1 MPAPPEKGAEN
12 GASFI
17 VCKKCYY
24 SRLPRKQVD
33 LSKMS
38 IEDRHKYV
46 LTVSCPEANGIVRAV
61 SDFLYQ
67 RGATISE
74 AAQHRDPVIDRFF
87 MRVEFEEVEVDLPS
101 SEKLDEDFS
110 ELAARFDMQWSFFDL
125 RKRPRVL
132 LAVSQHGHC
141 LIDMLHRWSS
151 GALPADVVGVVSN
164 HDDMRGITEWYGLDY
179 YHLPV
184 TAETKQQQEA
194 AILDIIRDKSV
205 DLLALAR
212 YMQILSPIMCEAM
225 AGRAINIHHSFL
237 PGFKGAN
244 PYRQAYMRGV
254 KIIGATAHYVTT
266 ELDEGPIIE
275 QAVERIDHNFDIDEL
290 MQIGR
295 DAECAAF
302 ARAVKW
308 HCEHRIIVNGNKTV
322 VFK

>member
-1 MPAPPEKGAEN
+1 MMQTE
-12 GASFI
+12 
-17 VCKKCYY
+17 
-24 SRLPRKQVD
+24 PR
-33 LSKMS
+33 
-38 IEDRHKYV
+38 KYV

-61 SDFLYQ
+61 SDFLFQ
-67 RGATISE
+67 RGATISD

-87 MRVEFEEVEVDLPS
+87 MRVEFEEAEATLPG
-101 SEKLDEDFS
+101 SEKLDEDFR
-110 ELAARFDMQWSFFDL
+110 EIATRFDMQRKFFDL
-125 RKRPRVL
+125 SVKPKVL
-132 LAVSQHGHC
+132 MAVSKHGHC
-141 LIDMLHRWSS
+141 LNDILHRWSS
-151 GALPADVVGVVSN
+151 GVLPANIVGVVSN
-164 HDDMRGITEWYGLDY
+164 HEELRGITEWYGIP
-179 YHLPV
+179 YHYLPV
-184 TAETKQQQEA
+184 NEHNKDEQEDDVLA
-194 AILDIIRDKSV
+194 IIRDKKV

-212 YMQILSPIMCEAM
+212 YMQILSPKMCEAM

-266 ELDEGPIIE
+266 DLDEGPIIE
-275 QAVERIDHNFDIDEL
+275 QAVEKIDHNFDIDEL
-290 MQIGR
+290 VQIGR

>member
-1 MPAPPEKGAEN
+1 MAADSKG
-12 GASFI
+12 
-17 VCKKCYY
+17 
-24 SRLPRKQVD
+24 
-33 LSKMS
+33 
-38 IEDRHKYV
+38 KYV

-61 SDFLYQ
+61 SDFLFQ

-87 MRVEFEEVEVDLPS
+87 MRVEFEEVEAHLPATD
-101 SEKLDEDFS
+101 KLGEDFG
-110 ELAARFDMQWSFFDL
+110 AIAQRFDMQWSFFDL
-125 RKRPRVL
+125 SRRPRLL
-132 LAVSQHGHC
+132 LAVSRHGHC
-141 LIDMLHRWSS
+141 LNDILHRWSA

-164 HDDMRGITEWYGLDY
+164 HEDMRGITEWYGLDY
-179 YHLPV
+179 FYLPL
-184 TAETKQQQEA
+184 TPETKAAQETA
-194 AILDIIRDKSV
+194 MLDIVTDKQV
-205 DLLALAR
+205 DVLGLAR
-212 YMQILSPIMCEAM
+212 YMQILSPRMCEVM
-225 AGRAINIHHSFL
+225 AGRVINIHHSFL

-266 ELDEGPIIE
+266 DLDEGPIIE

-302 ARAVKW
+302 ARALKW

-322 VFK
+322 VFR

>member
-1 MPAPPEKGAEN
+1 MDNQHPH
-12 GASFI
+12 
-17 VCKKCYY
+17 
-24 SRLPRKQVD
+24 Q
-33 LSKMS
+33 
-38 IEDRHKYV
+38 YV

-101 SEKLDEDFS
+101 VEKLDEDFAA
-110 ELAARFDMQWSFFDL
+110 LARQFDMQWEFFDL
-125 RKRPRVL
+125 RHKPRLL
-132 LAVSQHGHC
+132 LAVSRHGHC
-141 LIDMLHRWSS
+141 LVDVLHRWSS
-151 GALPADVVGVVSN
+151 GVLPAEVVGVVSN
-164 HDDMRGITEWYGLDY
+164 HDDMRDITEWYGLPY

-184 TAETKQQQEA
+184 TADTKAEQESQIQEVIDKQQ
-194 AILDIIRDKSV
+194 V
-205 DLLALAR
+205 DVLALAR
-212 YMQILSPIMCEAM
+212 YMQILSPTLCEAM

-266 ELDEGPIIE
+266 DLDEGPIIE
-275 QAVERIDHNFDIDEL
+275 QSVERIDHNFDIEEL
-290 MQIGR
+290 VQIGR

-302 ARAVKW
+302 ARALKW
-308 HCEHRIIVNGNKTV
+308 HCEHRIIINGNKTV

>member
-1 MPAPPEKGAEN
+1 MKRTEP
-12 GASFI
+12 
-17 VCKKCYY
+17 
-24 SRLPRKQVD
+24 Q
-33 LSKMS
+33 
-38 IEDRHKYV
+38 KYV

-61 SDFLYQ
+61 SDFLFQ
-67 RGATISE
+67 RGATISD

-87 MRVEFEEVEVDLPS
+87 MRVEFEEVEVSLPGS
-101 SEKLDEDFS
+101 DKLNEDFNEIGS
-110 ELAARFDMQWSFFDL
+110 KFSMQWCFFDL
-125 RKRPRVL
+125 SIKPRVL
-132 LAVSQHGHC
+132 LAVSKHGHC
-141 LIDMLHRWSS
+141 LNDILHRWSS
-151 GALPADVVGVVSN
+151 GVLPADIVGVVSN
-164 HDDMRGITEWYGLDY
+164 HEYMRGITEWYRIP
-179 YHLPV
+179 YHYLPV
-184 TAETKQQQEA
+184 TEQNKAEQEDQVLA
-194 AILDIIRDKSV
+194 IIRDRKV

-212 YMQILSPIMCEAM
+212 YMQILSPKMCAAM

-237 PGFKGAN
+237 PGFKGAD

-275 QAVERIDHNFDIDEL
+275 QAVEKIDHNFDIDEL
-290 MQIGR
+290 VQIGR

>member
-1 MPAPPEKGAEN
+1 MTTDNK
-12 GASFI
+12 S
-17 VCKKCYY
+17 
-24 SRLPRKQVD
+24 
-33 LSKMS
+33 
-38 IEDRHKYV
+38 KYV

-61 SDFLYQ
+61 SDFLFQ

-74 AAQHRDPVIDRFF
+74 AAQHRDPAIDRFF
-87 MRVEFEEVEVDLPS
+87 MRVEFEEVEAHLPAT
-101 SEKLDEDFS
+101 EKLDEDFGAIA
-110 ELAARFDMQWSFFDL
+110 EHFGMQWNFFDL
-125 RKRPRVL
+125 GKRPKLL
-132 LAVSQHGHC
+132 LAVSRHGHC
-141 LIDMLHRWSS
+141 LNDILHRWSS
-151 GALPADVVGVVSN
+151 GGLPADVVGVVSN
-164 HDDMRGITEWYGLDY
+164 HEDMRGITEWYGLDY
-179 YHLPV
+179 FYLPL
-184 TAETKQQQEA
+184 TPETKLVQEEA
-194 AILDIIRDKSV
+194 MLEIVTSRQV
-205 DLLALAR
+205 DVLALAR
-212 YMQILSPIMCEAM
+212 YMQILSPRMCEVM

-266 ELDEGPIIE
+266 DLDEGPIIE

-302 ARAVKW
+302 ARALKW

>member
-1 MPAPPEKGAEN
+1 MIRVRKTGDSRTLGEMEFM
-12 GASFI
+12 ASDNR
-17 VCKKCYY
+17 
-24 SRLPRKQVD
+24 S
-33 LSKMS
+33 
-38 IEDRHKYV
+38 KYV

-61 SDFLYQ
+61 SDFLFQ

-87 MRVEFEEVEVDLPS
+87 MRVEFEEVEAHLPATD
-101 SEKLDEDFS
+101 KLDEDFGAVAS
-110 ELAARFDMQWSFFDL
+110 QFDMQWSFFDL
-125 RKRPRVL
+125 SIRPKLL
-132 LAVSQHGHC
+132 LAVSRHGHC
-141 LIDMLHRWSS
+141 LNDILHRWSS

-164 HDDMRGITEWYGLDY
+164 HEDMRGITEWYGLDY
-179 YHLPV
+179 FYLPL
-184 TAETKQQQEA
+184 TPETKTAQEEA
-194 AILDIIRDKSV
+194 MLDIVTRNQV
-205 DLLALAR
+205 DVLALAR
-212 YMQILSPIMCEAM
+212 YMQILSPRMCEVM

-275 QAVERIDHNFDIDEL
+275 QAVERIDHNFAIEEL

-302 ARAVKW
+302 ARALKW
-308 HCEHRIIVNGNKTV
+308 HCEHRIIVNGSKTV
-322 VFK
+322 VFR

>member
-1 MPAPPEKGAEN
+1 MKT
-12 GASFI
+12 AS
-17 VCKKCYY
+17 
-24 SRLPRKQVD
+24 RN
-33 LSKMS
+33 
-38 IEDRHKYV
+38 KYV

-74 AAQHRDPVIDRFF
+74 AAQHRDPIIDRFF
-87 MRVEFEEVEVDLPS
+87 MRVEFEEAEADLPVT
-101 SEKLDEDFS
+101 EKLDEDFRS
-110 ELAARFDMQWSFFDL
+110 ISDQFSMQWDFFDL

-132 LAVSQHGHC
+132 LAVSQYGHC
-141 LIDMLHRWSS
+141 LIDLLHRWSS

-164 HDDMRGITEWYGLDY
+164 HEDMRGITEWYGLDY
-179 YHLPV
+179 FHLPV
-184 TAETKQQQEA
+184 TAETKVQQEEA
-194 AILDIIRDKSV
+194 MLDIIRQKDV

-212 YMQILSPIMCEAM
+212 YMQILSPRMCETM

-266 ELDEGPIIE
+266 QLDEGPIIE
-275 QAVERIDHNFDIDEL
+275 QAVERIDHNFDIEEL

-308 HCEHRIIVNGNKTV
+308 HCEHRIIVNGSKTV

>member
-1 MPAPPEKGAEN
+1 MN
-12 GASFI
+12 LQQ
-17 VCKKCYY
+17 
-24 SRLPRKQVD
+24 RN
-33 LSKMS
+33 
-38 IEDRHKYV
+38 KYV

-61 SDFLYQ
+61 SDFLFQ
-67 RGATISE
+67 RGATISD

-87 MRVEFEEVEVDLPS
+87 MRVEFEEVEADLPS
-101 SEKLDEDFS
+101 AEKLDEDFLP
-110 ELAARFDMQWSFFDL
+110 LAKHFDMQWSFFDV

-132 LAVSQHGHC
+132 LAVSTHGHC
-141 LIDMLHRWSS
+141 LTDLLHRWSS
-151 GALPADVVGVVSN
+151 GALPAEVVGVISN
-164 HDDMRGITEWYGLDY
+164 HEAMRGISEWYGLDFHY
-179 YHLPV
+179 LPV
-184 TAETKQQQEA
+184 TPDTKVQQEDA
-194 AILDIIRDKSV
+194 MMDIIREKKV

-212 YMQILSPIMCEAM
+212 YMQILSPRMCEMM

-266 ELDEGPIIE
+266 DLDEGPIIE

-290 MQIGR
+290 VQIGR

>member
-1 MPAPPEKGAEN
+1 MN
-12 GASFI
+12 LQQ
-17 VCKKCYY
+17 
-24 SRLPRKQVD
+24 RN
-33 LSKMS
+33 
-38 IEDRHKYV
+38 KYV

-61 SDFLYQ
+61 SDFLFQ
-67 RGATISE
+67 RGATISD

-87 MRVEFEEVEVDLPS
+87 MRVEFEEVEADLPS
-101 SEKLDEDFS
+101 AEKLDEDFLP
-110 ELAARFDMQWSFFDL
+110 LAKQFDMQWSFFDV

-132 LAVSQHGHC
+132 LAVSTHGHC
-141 LIDMLHRWSS
+141 LTDLLHRWSS
-151 GALPADVVGVVSN
+151 GALPAEVVGVISN
-164 HDDMRGITEWYGLDY
+164 HEAMRGISEWYGLDFHY
-179 YHLPV
+179 LPV
-184 TAETKQQQEA
+184 TPDTKVQQEDA
-194 AILDIIRDKSV
+194 MMDIIREKKV

-212 YMQILSPIMCEAM
+212 YMQILSPRMCEMM

-266 ELDEGPIIE
+266 DLDEGPIIE
-275 QAVERIDHNFDIDEL
+275 QAVERINHNFDIDEL
-290 MQIGR
+290 VQIGR

>member
-1 MPAPPEKGAEN
+1 MAADSKG
-12 GASFI
+12 
-17 VCKKCYY
+17 
-24 SRLPRKQVD
+24 
-33 LSKMS
+33 
-38 IEDRHKYV
+38 KYV

-61 SDFLYQ
+61 SDFLFQ

-87 MRVEFEEVEVDLPS
+87 MRVEFEEVEAHLPATD
-101 SEKLDEDFS
+101 KLGEDFG
-110 ELAARFDMQWSFFDL
+110 AIAQRFDMQWSFFDL
-125 RKRPRVL
+125 SRRPRLL
-132 LAVSQHGHC
+132 LAVSRHGHC
-141 LIDMLHRWSS
+141 LNDILHRWSA

-164 HDDMRGITEWYGLDY
+164 HEDMRGITEWYGLDY
-179 YHLPV
+179 FYLPL
-184 TAETKQQQEA
+184 TPETKAAQEA
-194 AILDIIRDKSV
+194 AMLDVVTDKQV
-205 DLLALAR
+205 DVLGLAR
-212 YMQILSPIMCEAM
+212 YMQILSPRMCEVM
-225 AGRAINIHHSFL
+225 AGRIINIHHSFL

-266 ELDEGPIIE
+266 DLDEGPIIE

-302 ARAVKW
+302 ARALKW

-322 VFK
+322 VFR